1 MGALRKYCLLMPTE
15 DCEIEFTAKPTGEPD
30 FLRPEPP
37 SGVMTVKRQGGTELE
52 MVFPA
57 HFLTVSPNGIKHIP
71 PMLDGE
77 VVSYCSP
84 VSITLLP

>member
-1 MGALRKYCLLMPTE
+1 
-15 DCEIEFTAKPTGEPD
+15 
-30 FLRPEPP
+30 
-37 SGVMTVKRQGGTELE
+37 MTVKRQGGTELE

-77 VVSYCSP
+77 VVSYCLSSEHNIAP
-84 VSITLLP
+84 MKTITIKVPHDLKKFAIGGQELKADHCSIIGSMVWGLGG